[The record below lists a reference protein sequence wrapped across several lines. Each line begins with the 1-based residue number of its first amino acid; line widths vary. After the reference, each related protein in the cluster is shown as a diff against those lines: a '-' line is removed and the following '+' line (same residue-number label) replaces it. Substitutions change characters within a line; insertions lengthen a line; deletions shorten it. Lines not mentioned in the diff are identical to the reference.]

1 MYVCVRCVCV
11 EYNKITLVLFLF
23 VKCFILKHISNTVF
37 LFKCLFRN
45 RDRNLDLNLDLDLRE
60 IGI

>member
-1 MYVCVRCVCV
+1 MRAD
-11 EYNKITLVLFLF
+11 LVLFLF
-23 VKCFILKHISNTVF
+23 VKCFILKHISYTVL
-37 LFKCLFRN
+37 LFKRLFRD